1 MTGSRNLWGKVDAVA
16 HSEKG
21 GRGMDRHRA
30 HVTSSNFIAT
40 LLEDEGGTPIVS
52 AFGEIDAS
60 SADDLDI
67 LTLKAISKV
76 ASGGSVIVDLGGV
89 EFMDCAGLR
98 VLINAQLVLDN
109 SGGSLAMVCGPYVRR
124 LFEAS
129 GMTENFELYEDLISA
144 AETRPRLHSVS

>member
-1 MTGSRNLWGKVDAVA
+1 
-16 HSEKG
+16 
-21 GRGMDRHRA
+21 MDRHRA
-30 HVTSSNFIAT
+30 HVTSSSFIAT

-89 EFMDCAGLR
+89 EFMDCTGLR
-98 VLINAQLVLDN
+98 VLMNGQSVLDN
-109 SGGSLAMVCGPYVRR
+109 SGGSLAVVCGPYVRR

-129 GMTENFELYEDLISA
+129 GMTENFELYEDLVSA
-144 AETRPRLHSVS
+144 AERRTELRSVS